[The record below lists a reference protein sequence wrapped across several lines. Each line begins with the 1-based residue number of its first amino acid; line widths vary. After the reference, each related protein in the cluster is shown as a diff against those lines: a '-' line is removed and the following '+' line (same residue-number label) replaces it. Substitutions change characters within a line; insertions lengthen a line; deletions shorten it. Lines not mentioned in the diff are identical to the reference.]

1 MRNLLFAIFCSILLA
16 IGLIAV
22 MNMQAQPSPI
32 AGLLVEK
39 TFIPSSKI
47 QDMAY
52 SSFEKAVQE
61 NKTALIFFY
70 DNTCDVCIAQIAEI
84 EALLEHFQK
93 TDPKFLEDKF
103 TYFEYDFY
111 TGLRDKLNATNH
123 HTLIL
128 IKEGKE
134 VLRTREA
141 MTKDELLEKIL

>member
-1 MRNLLFAIFCSILLA
+1 MRSLIFVLFSTILMA

-22 MNMQAQPSPI
+22 MNMQTEPI
-32 AGLLVEK
+32 GLIIEK
-39 TFIPSSKI
+39 PFIPESTI

-52 SSFEKAVQE
+52 DSLQRAIED

-70 DNTCDVCIAQIAEI
+70 ENTCDLCISQIAEI
-84 EALLEHFQK
+84 ESMLEHLNSTNPNIFK
-93 TDPKFLEDKF
+93 TF
-103 TYFEYDFY
+103 TYYEYDFN
-111 TGLRDKLNATNH
+111 TGLRNKFGVTRD

-141 MTKDELLEKIL
+141 LTKEQLLERIES